1 MMTLL
6 ASSRDAL
13 LVGRFEVLRAI
24 RTWRVLA
31 LIIALLAVTLM
42 QTWAFISIIREL
54 ESTLA
59 DTLGVATTSRPGMM
73 MDQLRQNDEV
83 ISILAGMV
91 GSKATVR
98 ELLHLPLLAIWELG
112 FGMGVLP
119 LIAAGASAESV
130 AIDVGTRAIRF
141 EALRTGRAEIV
152 AGRFLGQ
159 VLLMAIA
166 LAVSLA
172 GSWAL
177 GLVGMVG
184 HTPWGLAAGMVWVF
198 PRLLVW
204 CVPFI
209 GLGVFTS
216 QLTASPAWARALA
229 IVLLGVTY
237 VIAGVRLMVGQP
249 WATVGDALAPLLPQ
263 TWSADLFQPGF
274 GWLISAC
281 CCVGLGVAYA
291 AVGSVRFLRRDL

>member
-1 MMTLL
+1 MTTLL

-54 ESTLA
+54 ESSLA

-73 MDQLRQNDEV
+73 MDQIRQNDEI
-83 ISILAGMV
+83 ISVLAGMV
-91 GSKATVR
+91 GSKDTVR
-98 ELLHLPLLAIWELG
+98 DLLHLPLLAIWELG

-130 AIDVGTRAIRF
+130 AIDVGTKAIRF

-159 VLLMAIA
+159 VLLMALA

-177 GLVGMVG
+177 GVIGMVG

-209 GLGVFTS
+209 GIGVFTS

-237 VIAGVRLMVGQP
+237 VIAGVRSMLGQP
-249 WATVGDALAPLLPQ
+249 WATIGDALAPLLPQ
-263 TWSADLFQPGF
+263 TWSADLFQPGA

-281 CCVGLGVAYA
+281 CCVGLGVAYS